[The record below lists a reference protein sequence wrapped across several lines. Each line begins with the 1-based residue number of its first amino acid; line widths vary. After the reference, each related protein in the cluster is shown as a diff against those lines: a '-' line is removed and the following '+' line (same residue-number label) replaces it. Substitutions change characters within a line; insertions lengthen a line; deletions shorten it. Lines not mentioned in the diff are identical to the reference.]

1 MICPGA
7 VIFDGTETRQN
18 RRMKERCTNEM
29 KSNETE
35 YFSKKLYIPMRLVRL
50 DDSKQSKYK
59 KISEKKISEKY
70 IAKKKKNEE
79 RKTRDKKR

>member
-1 MICPGA
+1 MICPDA

-35 YFSKKLYIPMRLVRL
+35 YFSKKLHIPMRLVRL

-59 KISEKKISEKY
+59 KKLV
-70 IAKKKKNEE
+70 KNI
-79 RKTRDKKR
+79 